1 MAKKC
6 LINQEIIGTFLRNT
20 THPEVYDL
28 QTISGDKMPFSYFRI
43 AQPRERYLIGQGAVK
58 VVESHKN
65 GVKVLHTG
73 LRRTSDDMIFAG
85 NLYNPVNGKL
95 SFLLFKSDPITHT
108 ITVYLFPDRKPKNIN
123 QYVEEVRR

>member
-1 MAKKC
+1 MVKRC
-6 LINQEIIGTFLRNT
+6 LIDKAIIGTYLRST
-20 THPEVYDL
+20 SQSEVYDL
-28 QTISGDKMPFSYFRI
+28 QTISGDNMPFSYFRI
-43 AQPRERYLIGQGAVK
+43 EQPRERYLIGQGAVK

-73 LRRTSDDMIFAG
+73 LRRTSDDMISAG

>member
-6 LINQEIIGTFLRNT
+6 LINQVIIGTFNRKTSHPDVRDLNT
-20 THPEVYDL
+20 DAGEK
-28 QTISGDKMPFSYFRI
+28 IPFEWFGPSES
-43 AQPRERYLIGQGAVK
+43 REHYLIVQGAVK

-95 SFLLFKSDPITHT
+95 NLLLFKSDSITHT
-108 ITVYLFPDRKPKNIN
+108 ITVYLFPDRKPNNIN

>member
-6 LINQEIIGTFLRNT
+6 LIDQAIIGTFHRNA

-28 QTISGDKMPFSYFRI
+28 QTISGGKMPFSYFRI
-43 AQPRERYLIGQGAVK
+43 AQPRERYLIVQGSVK
-58 VVESHKN
+58 VAESHKN

-73 LRRTSDDMIFAG
+73 LWRTSDDLIFAG

-95 SFLLFKSDPITHT
+95 SLLLFKSDPTTHT
-108 ITVYLFPDRKPKNIN
+108 ITVYLFPDRNPKNIN
-123 QYVEEVRR
+123 KYVEEVG

>member
-6 LINQEIIGTFLRNT
+6 LIDQAIIGTFHRNA

-28 QTISGDKMPFSYFRI
+28 QTISGGKMPFSYFRVEE
-43 AQPRERYLIGQGAVK
+43 PRERYLIVQGSVK
-58 VVESHKN
+58 VAESHKN

-73 LRRTSDDMIFAG
+73 LWRTSDDLIFAG

-95 SFLLFKSDPITHT
+95 SLLLFKSDPITHT
-108 ITVYLFPDRKPKNIN
+108 ITVYLFPDRNPKNIN
-123 QYVEEVRR
+123 KYVEEVG